1 MHNAVVLVDSRAA
14 AMKESGDIIL
24 SKVGLQPSPAPAN
37 LLPSLCRRKSLLRL
51 GRCSQSECMYHS
63 HQERSLC
70 SSPLVGGRPGGLPPD
85 PSFARACV
93 VPHPPSLPP
102 SLPVQEWRLR
112 TWPVPLL
119 CFSATRRSSGSSGS
133 QQARLEAHSASLGTR
148 LCTFGQSGNKT
159 MYTHSVFITFAD

>member
-70 SSPLVGGRPGGLPPD
+70 SSPLVGGRPGGLPP
-85 PSFARACV
+85 PPPPPPLPGPVWCLTL
-93 VPHPPSLPP
+93 PPSLPP
-102 SLPVQEWRLR
+102 CAGMAIEDVA
-112 TWPVPLL
+112 
-119 CFSATRRSSGSSGS
+119 SATLVFQRYQEEQRQQRQPAGSS
-133 QQARLEAHSASLGTR
+133 
-148 LCTFGQSGNKT
+148 
-159 MYTHSVFITFAD
+159 